1 MEIIA
6 DLHIHSKYSQA
17 TGKELDL
24 LNLEKWAKVKGVNLL
39 GTGDFTHP
47 KWIDEIKSTLTE
59 QSNGILATKSG
70 YPFILQTEISLI
82 YSDMG
87 KGRRIHN
94 IVYAPDLNAAK
105 KITDWLLTKGR
116 VDYDGRPIFKIP
128 CPEFVESLKDIDN
141 RIEIVPAHIWTP
153 WFSLFGAK
161 SGFNKIEDCF
171 KDMTKHIF
179 ALETG
184 LSSDPEMNW
193 RLSAL
198 DKYTLI
204 SNSDL
209 HSFWPWRMGREA
221 NVFELEELS
230 YDSIMNTLKTRKGF
244 KETIEVDPAFGK
256 YHWTG
261 HRNCNINLSPK
272 QAEKYNNICPKC
284 GKELTIGVEQRVEEL
299 ADREVGY
306 ELKDAVPFRRMI
318 PLSDILSTVLG
329 KAVATKTVWQ
339 EYNKLVSEGRSEY
352 DVMMKTPEEQ
362 LLKLTDKK
370 ITDII
375 LKNRLGKIK
384 IIPGSDGVYGRP
396 ILDDNNQ
403 EIEKETS
410 LKPSQLNLNQ
420 FS

>member
-17 TGKELDL
+17 TGKELDI
-24 LNLEKWAKVKGVNLL
+24 LNLEKWARVKGVNLL

-47 KWIDEIKSTLTE
+47 KWSDEIKGTLTE
-59 QSNGILATKSG
+59 QGNGILTTKTG

-128 CPEFVESLKDIDN
+128 CPEFVESLKDIDE

-193 RLSAL
+193 RVKAL

-221 NVFELEELS
+221 NVFDLKELS
-230 YDSIMNTLKTRKGF
+230 YDSIMNAIKTRKGF

-284 GKELTIGVEQRVEEL
+284 GKELTVGVEQRVEEL
-299 ADREVGY
+299 ADREVGFK
-306 ELKDAVPFRRMI
+306 LKDAVPFRRMI
-318 PLSDILSTVLG
+318 PLSDILSAVLG
-329 KAVATKTVWQ
+329 RAVSTKTVWT
-339 EYNKLVSEGRSEY
+339 EYNKLVTDERSEY
-352 DVMMKTPEEQ
+352 NVMMKVPRKQ
-362 LLKLTDKK
+362 LLKLTDEK

-375 LKNRLGKIK
+375 LKNREGKIK
-384 IIPGSDGVYGRP
+384 IIPGYDGVYGKP
-396 ILDDNNQ
+396 IFDESKVEEPEPLPEPKVAQ
-403 EIEKETS
+403 KS
-410 LKPSQLNLNQ
+410 LSK
-420 FS
+420 F